1 MKDFCFTQFAL
12 RMLEKRWELS
22 DSQIYELAGNF
33 INMRSWSISHMIR
46 YANSMQRV
54 MRWLRKDGRII
65 EVSRKTLDDW
75 VSEDIFYKLPIPL
88 VVTTVGGGEVK
99 EEKMNFFGKVANGIV
114 EDWEKFKSIFKD

>member
-1 MKDFCFTQFAL
+1 
-12 RMLEKRWELS
+12 
-22 DSQIYELAGNF
+22 
-33 INMRSWSISHMIR
+33 
-46 YANSMQRV
+46 MQRV